1 MKLKSHLN
9 LSHLF
14 FHHDKSSIW
23 DASMI
28 SSLSAIFVT
37 ATSIKSIASST
48 ISLEQVIGSSE
59 NTIGFVTEGS
69 SASSSLSSSAD
80 HLRFIKREQEDK
92 DSCRPILK
100 SCGCPIHDDYYGQ
113 ESIDA
118 TRPASCPRKCMSAKS
133 QSFGIDGV
141 GLHATLKMNIALLQ
155 LL

>member
-1 MKLKSHLN
+1 
-9 LSHLF
+9 
-14 FHHDKSSIW
+14 
-23 DASMI
+23 MI

-113 ESIDA
+113 DA

-141 GLHATLKMNIALLQ
+141 GLHATLKMNSALLQ